1 MLYFFGY
8 ILELK
13 IHSRASAYFSV
24 RFSVKL
30 KLPTIIGD
38 VRVKIISQ
46 TLKLKLITN
55 WRA

>member
-1 MLYFFGY
+1 MLYFVGY